1 MASTEELEDRLQEVG
16 KRLASRPSTIDELLP
31 LLDALVAKELIGHA
45 DTDVKVGVAS
55 CISEITRITAPEAPY
70 DDDLMKEVF
79 RRIVEAFEKLDDISS
94 RSYSRR
100 VSILETV
107 AKVRSCV
114 VMLDLECDDLILEM
128 FHHFL
133 SNIRPNHSENIFNSM
148 ETIMTLVLEESEDI
162 STELLTCLLDIV
174 KKDNQDALPIAHKLG
189 EKVIR
194 NCTAKLKP
202 YMRELVKSMGASLS
216 QYSKIV
222 ALICQESSDSIEQND
237 ANASGMVMPSFTVV
251 LFRSESWNWPNS
263 YKSRGSRQ
271 GVKWSLCPA
280 MSFSCC
286 FPAYDLYISWV
297 VILPICFGIMIEF
310 SCFRQMTANNL
321 RGLFLMS
328 CLRHGSAKMEQ
339 EVGCAEEV
347 GTAADKSPR
356 SVMSNGTVQIGNGE
370 LVVEQTSAKQRLERS
385 RRNSQSKSTSVG
397 NRADSDNL
405 ESIPAKPESTSDLN
419 TRKIRGRTTGHSH
432 IDNDK
437 ETPALPRRKGRGKEA
452 DSAKFHVP
460 SGKVADSAKKDEL
473 QLHSGSDNGTGSAAS
488 PDHSES
494 PDATRPRRGRPSGS
508 KVSSKRGGCKAV
520 AGESAS
526 PSGQKGPLGS
536 GHTQDEALPLKDVIS
551 KKELEGGGDSEGK
564 SSRRS
569 RKKHPDNADD
579 GETPTTVTG
588 DPETKPQRQ
597 TSRKASTIK
606 VTVGESSQKQLKS
619 NSKQQKEKR
628 NAQKDVAAE
637 LSSKVYMSFTLLV
650 KDLLLVAYTFSI
662 GHKGSDTPT
671 QSAELDEGLIG
682 SRIKVW
688 WPDDK
693 AFYDGVVD
701 SFEPVSKKH
710 KILYDDGDIEELLLK
725 NERWKFILDDA
736 GKDRGLAED
745 ISSPDAASELRQ
757 DKKAKTISV
766 PKHLKMEMPRISGAD
781 SSSIGKRKGRPKGG
795 ITNPGMLSGD
805 DSPRSSGTPEEK
817 ATSRNNDDT
826 PKTGSRLK
834 KDTGSKS
841 KYDTPKTGDKS
852 KDETSK
858 KTDGK
863 SGDDNQKTGNKSK
876 DDLPKSSRKS
886 KEDTLKTDSKS
897 EEDLIGT
904 GGKAKEAGKGKSG
917 EETPRSGR
925 KFRGSSTGRKTGD
938 EAKANGTSE
947 KGKSKVQEVH
957 SDSVKAQESEASTGK
972 KRKRRVQS

>member
-16 KRLASRPSTIDELLP
+16 NRLASRPSAIDELLP
-31 LLDALVAKELIGHA
+31 LLDQTESFLARVEQSPSESMLNALHPAMKALVAKELIGHA
-45 DTDVKVGVAS
+45 DTDVKVAVAS

-133 SNIRPNHSENIFNSM
+133 NTIRPNHSENIFNSM

-162 STELLTCLLDIV
+162 SPELLTCLLDIV
-174 KKDNQDALPIAHKLG
+174 KKDNQDVLPIAHKLG
-189 EKVIR
+189 EKVIS

-222 ALICQESSDSIEQND
+222 ALICQESSDGMEQND
-237 ANASGMVMPSFTVV
+237 ANASGMVM
-251 LFRSESWNWPNS
+251 
-263 YKSRGSRQ
+263 
-271 GVKWSLCPA
+271 
-280 MSFSCC
+280 
-286 FPAYDLYISWV
+286 
-297 VILPICFGIMIEF
+297 
-310 SCFRQMTANNL
+310 
-321 RGLFLMS
+321 
-328 CLRHGSAKMEQ
+328 GSAKMEQ

-356 SVMSNGTVQIGNGE
+356 LLMSNGTAQIGNGE

-385 RRNSQSKSTSVG
+385 RRNSESKSTSVG
-397 NRADSDNL
+397 NIADSGNL

-419 TRKIRGRTTGHSH
+419 TRKIRGRTTGHSR
-432 IDNDK
+432 IDSDK

-452 DSAKFHVP
+452 DSTKFDGP
-460 SGKVADSAKKDEL
+460 SGKIADSAKKDEL
-473 QLHSGSDNGTGSAAS
+473 QLLSGSDNGTGSAAS

-494 PDATRPRRGRPSGS
+494 PDATRPRRGRPPGS
-508 KVSSKRGGCKAV
+508 KVSSKRGGGSAV

-526 PSGQKGPLGS
+526 PSGQKGSLGS
-536 GHTQDEALPLKDVIS
+536 GHSQDETLPLKDVDS
-551 KKELEGGGDSEGK
+551 KKELEGSGDSEGK
-564 SSRRS
+564 SSRRT

-579 GETPTTVTG
+579 GEAPTTVTG
-588 DPETKPQRQ
+588 DLEMKPQRQ
-597 TSRKASTIK
+597 SRKASTIK
-606 VTVGESSQKQLKS
+606 VTDGESSQKQLKS

-637 LSSKVYMSFTLLV
+637 SKELVSSPKSTLKAKSKYHGGLEASANA
-650 KDLLLVAYTFSI
+650 KTKRKR
-662 GHKGSDTPT
+662 GRGTEEGSDTPT
-671 QSAELDEGLIG
+671 QSAELDEGLVG

-693 AFYDGVVD
+693 AFYDGVVA
-701 SFEPVSKKH
+701 SFEPVLKKH
-710 KILYDDGDIEELLLK
+710 KILYDDGDIEILSLK
-725 NERWKFILDDA
+725 NERWKFILEDA
-736 GKDRGLAED
+736 GKDRDHSGLAED
-745 ISSPDAASELRQ
+745 ISSPDAASELRR
-757 DKKAKTISV
+757 DKKAKTNSV
-766 PKHLKMEMPRISGAD
+766 PKHLKMEMPRISGAEC
-781 SSSIGKRKGRPKGG
+781 SSIAKRKGRPKGG

-805 DSPRSSGTPEEK
+805 ESPRSSGKPEEK
-817 ATSRNNDDT
+817 AASRYNDDT

-858 KTDGK
+858 TDGK

-886 KEDTLKTDSKS
+886 KDDTPKTDSKS
-897 EEDLIGT
+897 EDDMIGT
-904 GGKAKEAGKGKSG
+904 GGKAKEAGKGKSS

-925 KFRGSSTGRKTGD
+925 KFKGSSTSRKTGD

-947 KGKSKVQEVH
+947 KGKSKVQEAH

-972 KRKRRVQS
+972 KRKRRGQS